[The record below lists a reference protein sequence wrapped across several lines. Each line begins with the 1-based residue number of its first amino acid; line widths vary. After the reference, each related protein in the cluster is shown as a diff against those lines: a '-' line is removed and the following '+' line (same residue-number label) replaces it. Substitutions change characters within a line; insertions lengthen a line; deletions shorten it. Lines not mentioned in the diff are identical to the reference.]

1 MKQSKSIAQTQTVL
15 YSYVAIVSIILTRK
29 ALSTQSSKL
38 FVIFILLSIP
48 NLVFGVDTPDS
59 VFNLLGNGLQGWI
72 PTVKSAAL
80 YVFFALATIDL
91 VWTFGIQALRGFEI
105 GEFLATL
112 VKKVIFIGVMIFLF
126 NVDFWLKLLFES
138 FSQLATNVSG
148 GLKIG
153 PNNIIE
159 SAFKV
164 VLSILKTLDFD
175 IGLSF

>member
-1 MKQSKSIAQTQTVL
+1 M
-15 YSYVAIVSIILTRK
+15 
-29 ALSTQSSKL
+29 
-38 FVIFILLSIP
+38 
-48 NLVFGVDTPDS
+48 
-59 VFNLLGNGLQGWI
+59 GNGLQGWI